1 MSKTIISYKGFDKD
15 FKCRGFQYEVGRE
28 YETDKA
34 ICCEQGF
41 HACPIPIDVFSY
53 YPPNTS
59 QYAVVEQSGDFSEN
73 EDKIA
78 STKIKI
84 KAKLS
89 LGELIKA
96 QVDWIFSNVKKTK
109 KKNEDNSI
117 VNSTGYQSAATN
129 TGYQSAATNTGY
141 QSVATNTG
149 YQSAATNTGAQSAAT
164 NTGDR
169 SAATNTG
176 DRSAATNT
184 GYQSAAT
191 NTGDRSA
198 ATNTGAQSAATNT
211 GDRSAAEVKGKYA
224 VALACGIGSRAKAD
238 ENGCIVICDW
248 RINSDKWVLDNIYS
262 AKVGGK
268 IKRKTIKA
276 NTWYWF
282 KKGKL
287 MEEEE

>member
-129 TGYQSAATNTGY
+129 TGYQSAATNTG
-141 QSVATNTG
+141 
-149 YQSAATNTGAQSAAT
+149 
-164 NTGDR
+164 
-169 SAATNTG
+169 
-176 DRSAATNT
+176 
-184 GYQSAAT
+184 
-191 NTGDRSA
+191 
-198 ATNTGAQSAATNT
+198 AQSAATNT